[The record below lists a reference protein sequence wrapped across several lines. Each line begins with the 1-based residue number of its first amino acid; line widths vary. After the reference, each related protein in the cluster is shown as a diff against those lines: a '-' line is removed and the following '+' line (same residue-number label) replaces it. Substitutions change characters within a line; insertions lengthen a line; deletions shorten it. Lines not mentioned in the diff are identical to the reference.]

1 MTAAFP
7 MKAGASTTLISFNAM
22 PISRRVGTTQRHAR
36 VRRRIHARRC
46 HDSAVDY
53 LFFVRPMNARIATA
67 ILLAACPF
75 ATALADTKV
84 VLPHSQRFADTGR
97 DFLLETTIPGDFK
110 TLEGIVWGLLTLS
123 SQCPDK
129 QFSSYFFPDAISSTS
144 PGEGAQPLYMYF
156 RGLRRDG
163 RKVILRFTGDANR
176 YLNNTAAIQELV
188 KGPLEATIRLHTNKS
203 TTVYYEIDGEIVEEW
218 DA

>member
-1 MTAAFP
+1 
-7 MKAGASTTLISFNAM
+7 
-22 PISRRVGTTQRHAR
+22 
-36 VRRRIHARRC
+36 
-46 HDSAVDY
+46 
-53 LFFVRPMNARIATA
+53 MNIRIAMA
-67 ILLAACPF
+67 ILLATCPF

-123 SQCPDK
+123 SQCPNKD
-129 QFSSYFFPDAISSTS
+129 FSAPFFPETISSTS
-144 PGEGAQPLYMYF
+144 GGEGAQPLYTYY

-163 RKVILRFTGDANR
+163 RKVVLRFTGDANR
-176 YLNNTAAIQELV
+176 YLNSTAAIQELV
-188 KGPLEATIRLHTNKS
+188 KGALEETIRLHTNKS
-203 TTVYYEIDGEIVEEW
+203 TTVYYELDGEIVEEW

>member
-1 MTAAFP
+1 MKYEMKTDRAIAARWL
-7 MKAGASTTLISFNAM
+7 SL
-22 PISRRVGTTQRHAR
+22 
-36 VRRRIHARRC
+36 
-46 HDSAVDY
+46 
-53 LFFVRPMNARIATA
+53 VRPMNTRIATA

-75 ATALADTKV
+75 TTALADTKV
-84 VLPHSQRFADTGR
+84 ILPHSQRFADTGR

-129 QFSSYFFPDAISSTS
+129 QFSSYFFPDALSSTS

-188 KGPLEATIRLHTNKS
+188 KGALEATIRLHTNKS
-203 TTVYYEIDGEIVEEW
+203 TTVYYEIDGQIVEEW

>member
-1 MTAAFP
+1 
-7 MKAGASTTLISFNAM
+7 
-22 PISRRVGTTQRHAR
+22 
-36 VRRRIHARRC
+36 
-46 HDSAVDY
+46 
-53 LFFVRPMNARIATA
+53 MNVRIATA
-67 ILLAACPF
+67 ILLATCPF
-75 ATALADTKV
+75 AAALADTKV
-84 VLPHSQRFADTGR
+84 VLPHSQRFSDTGR

-110 TLEGIVWGLLTLS
+110 TLEGVVCGLLTLS

-129 QFSSYFFPDAISSTS
+129 QFSSYFFPDALSSS
-144 PGEGAQPLYMYF
+144 SQSEGAQPLYMYF

-188 KGPLEATIRLHTNKS
+188 KGALEATIRLHTNKS
-203 TTVYYEIDGEIVEEW
+203 TTIYYEIDGEMVEEG

>member
-1 MTAAFP
+1 MR
-7 MKAGASTTLISFNAM
+7 SN
-22 PISRRVGTTQRHAR
+22 H
-36 VRRRIHARRC
+36 
-46 HDSAVDY
+46 
-53 LFFVRPMNARIATA
+53 ARIATA
-67 ILLAACPF
+67 ILLAAYPF
-75 ATALADTKV
+75 ATALADMKV

-110 TLEGIVWGLLTLS
+110 TLEGIAWGLLTLS

-129 QFSSYFFPDAISSTS
+129 RFSSPFFPAAISSS
-144 PGEGAQPLYMYF
+144 SQAEGAQPLYMYY

-188 KGPLEATIRLHTNKS
+188 KGALEATIRLHTNKS